1 MRESQTSKTT
11 ECCALILWFS
21 SRGRIFEDC
30 TDSSHTRKSCV
41 TKNIFF
47 VPRHAPNPIHTHLY
61 TYILPTYIHT
71 YIHTYR
77 YTYTYTSNAYTQIR
91 MINNSERRIPSMTS
105 PMVQLGR
112 AVAVASSSSSSSFPS
127 TSQIFVFNRLKELRK
142 AAQSGFD
149 SARRNISENKDAK
162 KAKAVF
168 CASMSAA
175 QYNSKHNRNKKNENT
190 KEIMVPSSNNK
201 FFGAMIPGDS
211 AVEVVLTSGLFST
224 LNIYNT
230 LLIGRLICTWFPGT
244 PQQIVYPLATIC
256 DPYLNLFRGIL
267 PPLGALDLSPILAF
281 TALNFFTSTAA
292 ALPAQ
297 IDGEGNIVGVAEKKN
312 SAFKGFLFA
321 AKKEEKR

>member
-47 VPRHAPNPIHTHLY
+47 VPRHTKSAKPDSHTF
-61 TYILPTYIHT
+61 IYIHT

-91 MINNSERRIPSMTS
+91 MINNTERRIPSMTS
-105 PMVQLGR
+105 PMAQLGR

-162 KAKAVF
+162 KAKAVC

-312 SAFKGFLFA
+312 NAFKGFLFA

>member
-1 MRESQTSKTT
+1 
-11 ECCALILWFS
+11 
-21 SRGRIFEDC
+21 
-30 TDSSHTRKSCV
+30 
-41 TKNIFF
+41 
-47 VPRHAPNPIHTHLY
+47 
-61 TYILPTYIHT
+61 
-71 YIHTYR
+71 
-77 YTYTYTSNAYTQIR
+77 
-91 MINNSERRIPSMTS
+91 MTS
-105 PMVQLGR
+105 PMAQLGR
-112 AVAVASSSSSSSFPS
+112 AVAVASSSSSSSSSFPS
-127 TSQIFVFNRLKELRK
+127 TSQNFVFNRLKELRK

-149 SARRNISENKDAK
+149 SARKNISENKDAK

-256 DPYLNLFRGIL
+256 DPYLNLFRGII

-312 SAFKGFLFA
+312 NAFKGFLFA

>member
-1 MRESQTSKTT
+1 MPY
-11 ECCALILWFS
+11 S
-21 SRGRIFEDC
+21 SY
-30 TDSSHTRKSCV
+30 TRKSYV
-41 TKNIFF
+41 SQNFF
-47 VPRHAPNPIHTHLY
+47 LYHATRARFTH
-61 TYILPTYIHT
+61 I

-77 YTYTYTSNAYTQIR
+77 YIYTYTSNTYTQIR
-91 MINNSERRIPSMTS
+91 MINNTERRIPSMTS
-105 PMVQLGR
+105 PMAQLGR
-112 AVAVASSSSSSSFPS
+112 AVAVASSSSSSSSSSFPS
-127 TSQIFVFNRLKELRK
+127 TSQNFVFNRLKELRK

-149 SARRNISENKDAK
+149 SARKNISENKDAK

-256 DPYLNLFRGIL
+256 DPYLNLFRGII

-297 IDGEGNIVGVAEKKN
+297 IDWEGNIVGVAEKKN
-312 SAFKGFLFA
+312 NAFKGFLFA

>member
-1 MRESQTSKTT
+1 MVRTYVVP
-11 ECCALILWFS
+11 WYS
-21 SRGRIFEDC
+21 SY
-30 TDSSHTRKSCV
+30 TRKSCV
-41 TKNIFF
+41 SQNFF
-47 VPRHAPNPIHTHLY
+47 LYHATRARFTH
-61 TYILPTYIHT
+61 I

-77 YTYTYTSNAYTQIR
+77 FYIYTYTSNTYTQIR
-91 MINNSERRIPSMTS
+91 MINNTERRIPSMTS
-105 PMVQLGR
+105 PMAQLGR

-127 TSQIFVFNRLKELRK
+127 TSQNFVFNRLKELRK

-149 SARRNISENKDAK
+149 SARKNISENKDAK

-312 SAFKGFLFA
+312 NAFKGFLFA

>member
-1 MRESQTSKTT
+1 MPY
-11 ECCALILWFS
+11 S
-21 SRGRIFEDC
+21 SY
-30 TDSSHTRKSCV
+30 TRKSCV
-41 TKNIFF
+41 SQKIFLY
-47 VPRHAPNPIHTHLY
+47 HATRARFTH
-61 TYILPTYIHT
+61 I

-77 YTYTYTSNAYTQIR
+77 YIYTYTSNTYTQIR
-91 MINNSERRIPSMTS
+91 MINNTERRIPSMTS
-105 PMVQLGR
+105 PMAQLGR
-112 AVAVASSSSSSSFPS
+112 AVAVASSSSSSSSSSFPS
-127 TSQIFVFNRLKELRK
+127 TSQNFVFNRLKELRK

-149 SARRNISENKDAK
+149 SARKNISENKDAK

-256 DPYLNLFRGIL
+256 DPYLNLFRGII

-297 IDGEGNIVGVAEKKN
+297 IDWEGNIVGVAEKKN
-312 SAFKGFLFA
+312 NAFKGFLFA

>member
-11 ECCALILWFS
+11 RVLCFDLWFS
-21 SRGRIFEDC
+21 SRCGRIFEDC

-47 VPRHAPNPIHTHLY
+47 VPRHAPNPIHTRLY
-61 TYILPTYIHT
+61 T

-91 MINNSERRIPSMTS
+91 MINNTERRIPSMTS
-105 PMVQLGR
+105 PMAQLGR

>member
-1 MRESQTSKTT
+1 
-11 ECCALILWFS
+11 
-21 SRGRIFEDC
+21 
-30 TDSSHTRKSCV
+30 
-41 TKNIFF
+41 
-47 VPRHAPNPIHTHLY
+47 
-61 TYILPTYIHT
+61 
-71 YIHTYR
+71 
-77 YTYTYTSNAYTQIR
+77 
-91 MINNSERRIPSMTS
+91 MTS

-224 LNIYNT
+224 LNIYNS